1 MSGFRSKRQWL
12 AVVVSVAAIFAVS
25 IFSSPAAQAQGRRA
39 RRESNANRKN
49 RIQRTI
55 EATYSHRYEVFGGG
69 GFLRFRSG
77 EYLQRNAEVT
87 WATSATYFLNPK
99 LGITGD
105 IRGAYGNAK
114 VGNSVFG
121 IRNPLITEYTMQ
133 GGATYRLY
141 AKQRFAISATGLG
154 GISLGNFDGGSKAIP
169 APKLGMWATSNR
181 PVISAGANFDYNLY
195 PNIAFRVTPTY
206 VGTMFR
212 GNDLN
217 LDGSLGK
224 SNGAIQNNVGF
235 NAGVVI
241 RFGKIGK
248 K

>member
-1 MSGFRSKRQWL
+1 MSGFRSKRQCL
-12 AVVVSVAAIFAVS
+12 AVVVSIAAIFAAVLLS
-25 IFSSPAAQAQGRRA
+25 APAAQAQGRRA

-55 EATYSHRYEVFGGG
+55 EETYSHRYEIFGGG

-77 EYLQRNAEVT
+77 EHLQRNAEVT

-105 IRGAYGNAK
+105 IRGGYGNAK
-114 VGNSVFG
+114 VGNNLYG
-121 IRNPLITEYTMQ
+121 IANPLITEYTLQ

-141 AKQRFAISATGLG
+141 AKQKFAISATGLG
-154 GISLGNFDGGSKAIP
+154 GVSLGNFDGGSKAIP
-169 APKLGMWATSNR
+169 ATKLGMWATSNR
-181 PVISAGANFDYNLY
+181 PVITGGVNFDYNLY

-212 GNDLN
+212 GVNPFTGAT
-217 LDGSLGK
+217 DGT
-224 SNGAIQNNVGF
+224 IQNNLGF

-248 K
+248 KK